1 MNIEKV
7 IYKDGETGIQS
18 TVYMDKE
25 GIERIAYTGYLRGLP
40 NDLTLHEYLI
50 EGNGMICLPFDEALK
65 RISEAEE
72 GIYIKP
78 WTEITEE
85 VYMEALECLPPEKW
99 QTVNEVNLFRMSE
112 YTTGIITAHYARF
125 DGRYFTANRRTSD
138 AYQKMSEE
146 VKALA
151 AVTHA

>member
-7 IYKDGETGIQS
+7 IYKDGETGIKS
-18 TVYMDKE
+18 TVYMDKN
-25 GIERIAYTGYLRGLP
+25 GIERVAYTGYLRGL
-40 NDLTLHEYLI
+40 DKDVTLSDYLM
-50 EGNGMICLPFDEALK
+50 ENKEAACLPFDEALK

-112 YTTGIITAHYARF
+112 YTTGSITAHYATF
-125 DGRYFTANRRTSD
+125 GKRYFTANRRTSD
-138 AYQKMSEE
+138 SYQKMSEE
-146 VKALA
+146 VKTLA